1 MRTFQEI
8 LSELG
13 SALDYKLSNTST
25 PTQPSNPPII
35 PSSSDSSVV
44 YALPDSTIPVKF
56 PAVSVEHVANITP
69 AGKAYKIFVVKFDD
83 GKSRTYRLDE
93 SGILSCGKNIF
104 FHPSVTILNGKSASE
119 MSNSV
124 IDVTT
129 SNGGLAGDGYAYK
142 F

>member
-1 MRTFQEI
+1 MRTFKDI

-13 SALDYKLSNTST
+13 EALDYKFSNTAVPPTGIPPVT
-25 PTQPSNPPII
+25 P
-35 PSSSDSSVV
+35 PSSSSVIV

-56 PAVSVEHVANITP
+56 PVVAVEHVANINP
-69 AGKAYKIFVVKFDD
+69 AGKAYKIFTVKFDD
-83 GKSRTYRLDE
+83 GKSRTYRIDE

-104 FHPSVTILNGKSASE
+104 SHPAVTIINGRTASE

-124 IDVTT
+124 IDVITP
-129 SNGGLAGDGYAYK
+129 NGGLAGDGYAFK

>member
-13 SALDYKLSNTST
+13 AALDYKLGKTSGT
-25 PTQPSNPPII
+25 TISTKPVTGR
-35 PSSSDSSVV
+35 SSTIA

-56 PAVSVEHVANITP
+56 PIVSAKHIANISP
-69 AGKAYKIFVVKFDD
+69 GEKAYKIFIVTFDD
-83 GKSRTYRLDE
+83 GKSRTYRIDE

-104 FHPSVTILNGKSASE
+104 SHPAVTILNGKTADD
-119 MSNSV
+119 MANSV
-124 IDVTT
+124 IDNIT
-129 SNGGLAGDGYAYK
+129 SNGGLEEDGYAYK